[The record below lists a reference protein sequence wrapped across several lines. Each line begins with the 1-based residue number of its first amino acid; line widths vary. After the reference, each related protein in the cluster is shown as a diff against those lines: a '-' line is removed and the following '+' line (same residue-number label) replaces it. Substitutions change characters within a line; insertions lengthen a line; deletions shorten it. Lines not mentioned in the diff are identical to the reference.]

1 MLFLVILCLQLPHN
15 LSYIYLTMRDNL
27 RDSSSE
33 MHIDDVCDAVQV
45 TETSM
50 NALYDL
56 LISPVEKAKPF
67 VNHNGEQ
74 CITIKALNNDA
85 FECISLIGL
94 TLQIVARKAR
104 AYEQTFEKGEQG
116 LPKNF
121 QN

>member
-15 LSYIYLTMRDNL
+15 LSYLYLTMRDNL

-50 NALYDL
+50 NALYD
-56 LISPVEKAKPF
+56 IVIKPMESKLTDEENQ
-67 VNHNGEQ
+67 V
-74 CITIKALNNDA
+74 IA
-85 FECISLIGL
+85 LIGM
-94 TLQIVARKAR
+94 TLQIVAKKAR
-104 AYEQTFEKGEQG
+104 AYEQTFEKGEVG
-116 LPKNF
+116 LPENF